1 MTNGLLATWYRP
13 NGGQGACGAPVA
25 NSDVSV
31 ALAPEHYKDGELCW
45 KRIGIWSDGNYIDA
59 TVADCC
65 PTCGPDDIDLT
76 ESAFQHLASLD
87 TGRMKAVAI
96 SSLLDIFTQS
106 GVFVCYYNTYDQQLV
121 NHAPQRLIET
131 IKCARNNSRYMVPL
145 RRELGKL
152 LGMAQLDSEARKR
165 TGPCSPQFVPSHC
178 LTMSV
183 PKIKLN
189 NGAEIPAVGLGTWQ
203 SKPEEVVAAV
213 SHALK
218 EGYRHIDCAWGYG
231 NEKDVGEGIRQSG
244 VPRSEIFIT
253 SKLWGTYHSRVE
265 ECLDETLSNL
275 GTDYLDLY
283 LVHWPVPLNPKG
295 NHPVFPT
302 LPDGKRDVDH
312 SWKLAD
318 TWKQMEAVLKKG
330 KVKSIGVS
338 NFSVK
343 KLEEILPTAE
353 VVPVVNQ
360 LEIHA
365 YNPQHE
371 LLAYLRSKS
380 IVPQAYSPLGSSNSP
395 LLKDDVITSIAE
407 KHSLQPADV
416 LLGWLVAKDI
426 VALPKSVTPARITAN
441 LKGAIAAS
449 TKLTK
454 EDIETIDG
462 LAASGKQKRF
472 IMPPWPVDLGFDNW
486 PNKVV

>member
-1 MTNGLLATWYRP
+1 M
-13 NGGQGACGAPVA
+13 
-25 NSDVSV
+25 S
-31 ALAPEHYKDGELCW
+31 
-45 KRIGIWSDGNYIDA
+45 I
-59 TVADCC
+59 
-65 PTCGPDDIDLT
+65 
-76 ESAFQHLASLD
+76 
-87 TGRMKAVAI
+87 
-96 SSLLDIFTQS
+96 
-106 GVFVCYYNTYDQQLV
+106 
-121 NHAPQRLIET
+121 
-131 IKCARNNSRYMVPL
+131 
-145 RRELGKL
+145 
-152 LGMAQLDSEARKR
+152 
-165 TGPCSPQFVPSHC
+165 
-178 LTMSV
+178 SV

-189 NGAEIPAVGLGTWQ
+189 NGLEIPVIGLGTWQ

-253 SKLWGTYHSRVE
+253 SKMWGTYHSRVE
-265 ECLDETLSNL
+265 ECLDQTLSNL

-283 LVHWPVPLNPKG
+283 LVHWPVPMNPNG

-312 SWKLAD
+312 SWKLSQ
-318 TWKQMEAVLKKG
+318 TWQQMEAVLKKG
-330 KVKSIGVS
+330 KVKAIGVS

-353 VVPVVNQ
+353 VIPVVDQ
-360 LEIHA
+360 LELHA

-371 LLAYLRSKS
+371 LIAYLRSKD
-380 IVPQAYSPLGSSNSP
+380 IVPQAYSPLGSTNSP
-395 LLKDDVITSIAE
+395 LLKDDVITGIAQ
-407 KHSLQPADV
+407 KLSLQPADV
-416 LLGWLVAKDI
+416 LLGWLVTKG
-426 VALPKSVTPARITAN
+426 VVTLPKSVTPARITSN
-441 LKGAIAAS
+441 LHGALSAA
-449 TKLTK
+449 TKLSK

-462 LAASGKQKRF
+462 LAASGKQQRF